1 MLVRHFMTRTPITLT
16 PDKSCGDALQTLR
29 RNRIRRAPV
38 VKGDQIVG
46 IVSERDLLRVLPG
59 TVAQTSSEA
68 GKTSL
73 DTPISQIMKKELK
86 MLRPNDLLDSAA
98 RLMLQHK
105 IGGIPIVDNGKLQ
118 GIITESDI
126 FKAIWKI
133 LSSDKGVRIVLENP
147 RDAQK
152 APIDFMSLCEIHGC
166 RVQAFLRFPRPRE
179 GDICYLRVEGENV
192 EGLID
197 ELWSKSCQV
206 ISVKKES
213 KRNRPDR

>member
-1 MLVRHFMTRTPITLT
+1 MLVRHFMTRSPITLN

-38 VKGDQIVG
+38 VKDDAVVG
-46 IVSERDLLRVLPG
+46 IISERDLLRVLPG
-59 TVAQTSSEA
+59 TVAQSSSEA
-68 GKTSL
+68 GKAGM
-73 DTPISQIMKKELK
+73 DTPVGQVMKKELK
-86 MLRPNDLLDSAA
+86 TLHPNDHLDSAA

-105 IGGIPIVDNGKLQ
+105 IGGIPVIENDKLQ

-133 LSSDKGVRIVLENP
+133 LSADTGTRIIFEIP
-147 RDAQK
+147 GGSK
-152 APIDFMSLCEIHGC
+152 AASPDYMSMCEIHGC
-166 RVQAFLRFPRPRE
+166 RAHAFLRFPRPQS
-179 GDICYLRVEGENV
+179 GDICYLRVEGENI

-197 ELWSKSCQV
+197 ELWSKSCKV

-213 KRNRPDR
+213 KRH